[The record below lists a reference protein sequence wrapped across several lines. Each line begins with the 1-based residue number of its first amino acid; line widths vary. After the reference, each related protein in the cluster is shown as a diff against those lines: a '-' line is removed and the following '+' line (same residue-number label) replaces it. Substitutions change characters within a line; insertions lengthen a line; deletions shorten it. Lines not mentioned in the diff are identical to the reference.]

1 MEETNNTWANILFF
15 LFTYLCVEV
24 VVQGIYI
31 VIADIPL
38 EGDFILSELEFFS
51 IAIISAIAST
61 VVVYLFVKVSD
72 TMPMQHVGLSFRHR
86 TMDFI
91 NGALIGGV
99 IMACGFGILS
109 LLGEVSI
116 KQVNVDSNEL
126 IFSIVGFLAVAYGE
140 ELVFRGY
147 ILSKLLTKYSAKYSL
162 VFSSLIF
169 ALFHLGNDNLSV
181 MGFIDLVVA
190 GVMLGAFFLYT
201 KNLWM
206 AVGLHFGWNFFQT
219 HLGFNVSGLDSYS
232 MIETTIVES
241 NLLNGGDF
249 GFEGSYLSTMAQVL
263 TLSLLFYSYKKNQRK
278 VSY

>member
-31 VIADIPL
+31 VITDIPL

-72 TMPMQHVGLSFRHR
+72 TMPMQNVGLSFRHR

-91 NGALIGGV
+91 NGTLIGGV

-232 MIETTIVES
+232 MIETTIVEN

-263 TLSLLFYSYKKNQRK
+263 TLSLLFYSYKKNQIK